1 MRNTLMRS
9 LALAALL
16 AATAACQTAAM
27 PAPTASSAHIVAAIA
42 DPARGQ
48 LLHDERI
55 ARAGFGVAA

>member
-16 AATAACQTAAM
+16 GAAACQTVAM

-42 DPARGQ
+42 DPVVGR
-48 LLHDERI
+48 
-55 ARAGFGVAA
+55 